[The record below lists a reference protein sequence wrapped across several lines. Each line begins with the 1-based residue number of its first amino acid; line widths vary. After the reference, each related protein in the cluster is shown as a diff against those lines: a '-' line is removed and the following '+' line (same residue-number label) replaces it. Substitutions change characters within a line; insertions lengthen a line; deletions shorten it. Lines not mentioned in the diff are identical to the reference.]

1 MKLANFSNNT
11 VLWQQ
16 TCGKES
22 EGIFPITVG
31 DSTPVFMSIESNGSC
46 TTCTIFPLMKEFPNC
61 PAGFSTTVG
70 FFPISPPDS
79 QIPLGSHKN
88 KQVSIIYFT
97 L

>member
-31 DSTPVFMSIESNGSC
+31 DLTPVFMSVESNGSC
-46 TTCTIFPLMKEFPNC
+46 TTCTTLPLLKEFPNFEI
-61 PAGFSTTVG
+61 AQILVQRYVS
-70 FFPISPPDS
+70 S
-79 QIPLGSHKN
+79 Q
-88 KQVSIIYFT
+88 
-97 L
+97 